1 MNMSVFGKGQANRLL
16 WPIVGLVLLF
26 AFNGIYGEGFF
37 RLEIMNGYLY
47 GTTIDII
54 NQGSKVMLL
63 AIGMTLVIATGGID
77 LSVGSIMAVSGSI
90 GALLVNESD
99 YSFALIILIALVVTT
114 FIGLINGVLI
124 SYIGLQPFVSTLIMM
139 VTARGVALLITNGFI
154 YTFEHEQF
162 VFLGNGHF
170 LMLPF
175 TLTIVL
181 IVTVITMFIT
191 RKTAVGVFIES
202 VGDNEKASRFAG
214 INTRRVKVLV
224 YGFSGFCA
232 GIAGLVA
239 TSNIKAADTIK
250 LGEFMELDAIFAVVV
265 GGTSLTGGK
274 FSIIGSLIGALLIQ
288 TLTTTMYF
296 LGVPPEITTVPKA
309 VVIIL
314 VCLLQSEEFRKML
327 ISVVKRGKA

>member
-1 MNMSVFGKGQANRLL
+1 MKVTDRIMSNRLL
-16 WPIVGLVLLF
+16 WPIMGLVLLF
-26 AFNGIYGEGFF
+26 VFNGLYGEGFF
-37 RLEIMNGYLY
+37 KIEIMNGYLY

-99 YSFALIILIALVVTT
+99 YSFALIVAIALVATVI
-114 FIGLINGVLI
+114 IGLVNGVLV
-124 SYIGLQPFVSTLIMM
+124 SYIGLQPFVATLIMM
-139 VTARGVALLITNGFI
+139 VTARGIALLITNGFI
-154 YTFEHEQF
+154 YTFEDEDF

-181 IVTVITMFIT
+181 IMTVISIFIT
-191 RKTAVGVFIES
+191 RKTAVGVFIEA
-202 VGDNEKASRFAG
+202 VGDNERASRFAG
-214 INTRRVKVLV
+214 INTKVVKMVV
-224 YGFSGFCA
+224 YGFSGLCA

-250 LGEFMELDAIFAVVV
+250 LGETMEMDAIFAVVV

-274 FSIIGSLIGALLIQ
+274 FNLIGSLIGALLIQ

-296 LGVPPEITTVPKA
+296 LGVPPAITAVPKSI
-309 VVIIL
+309 VIIL
-314 VCLLQSEEFRKML
+314 VCLLQSEEFRRM
-327 ISVVKRGKA
+327 IMSVVRRSRA

>member
-1 MNMSVFGKGQANRLL
+1 MSVVNKLMANRLV
-16 WPIVGLVLLF
+16 WPIIGLILLF
-26 AFNGIYGEGFF
+26 AFNGLYGEGFF
-37 RLEIMNGYLY
+37 NLEIMNGYLY
-47 GTTIDII
+47 GTVIDII

-77 LSVGSIMAVSGSI
+77 LSVGSIMAVAGSV
-90 GALLVNESD
+90 GALLINESELP
-99 YSFALIILIALVVTT
+99 FWVIVAIALVFTT
-114 FIGLINGVLI
+114 FIGMINGVLV
-124 SYIGLQPFVSTLIMM
+124 SYVGLQPFVSTLIMM

-154 YTFEHEQF
+154 YTFEDPEF

-181 IVTVITMFIT
+181 VITLLTLFIT
-191 RKTAVGVFIES
+191 RKTAVGVFIEA

-214 INTRRVKVLV
+214 INTKSVKVMV
-224 YGFSGFCA
+224 YAFSGFCA
-232 GIAGLVA
+232 GVAGLVA

-274 FSIIGSLIGALLIQ
+274 FSIAGSLIGAFLIQ

-309 VVIIL
+309 IVIIM
-314 VCLLQSEEFRKML
+314 VCLLQSEEFRRILVSLVRK
-327 ISVVKRGKA
+327 GKA

>member
-1 MNMSVFGKGQANRLL
+1 MKVTDRILSNRLL
-16 WPIVGLVLLF
+16 WPIMGLVLLF
-26 AFNGIYGEGFF
+26 VFNGLYGEGFF
-37 RLEIMNGYLY
+37 KIEIMNGYLY

-90 GALLVNESD
+90 GALLVNETD
-99 YSFALIILIALVVTT
+99 YSFALIVAIALVATVI
-114 FIGLINGVLI
+114 IGLVNGVLV
-124 SYIGLQPFVSTLIMM
+124 SYIGLQPFVATLIMM
-139 VTARGVALLITNGFI
+139 VTARGIALLITNGFI
-154 YTFEHEQF
+154 YTFEDEDF

-181 IVTVITMFIT
+181 IMTVISIFIT
-191 RKTAVGVFIES
+191 RKTAVGVFIEA
-202 VGDNEKASRFAG
+202 VGDNERASRFAG
-214 INTRRVKVLV
+214 INTKVVKMVV
-224 YGFSGFCA
+224 YGFSGLCA

-250 LGEFMELDAIFAVVV
+250 LGETMEMDAIFAVVV

-274 FSIIGSLIGALLIQ
+274 FNLIGSLIGALLIQ

-296 LGVPPEITTVPKA
+296 LGVPPAITAVPKSI
-309 VVIIL
+309 VIIL
-314 VCLLQSEEFRKML
+314 VCLLQSEEFRRM
-327 ISVVKRGKA
+327 IVSVVRRSRA

>member
-1 MNMSVFGKGQANRLL
+1 MKVIEKVMSNRLI
-16 WPIVGLVLLF
+16 WPIIGLALLF
-26 AFNGIYGEGFF
+26 AFNGIYGQGFF
-37 RLEIMNGYLY
+37 KIEIMNGYLY

-99 YSFALIILIALVVTT
+99 YSFAYIVILALVVTT
-114 FIGLINGVLI
+114 FIGLINGILI
-124 SYIGLQPFVSTLIMM
+124 SYIGLQPFVATLIMM

-154 YTFEHEQF
+154 YTFEHKQF

-181 IVTVITMFIT
+181 IMTIISIFIT
-191 RKTAVGVFIES
+191 RKTAVGVFIEA
-202 VGDNEKASRFAG
+202 VGDNERASRFAG
-214 INTRRVKVLV
+214 INTRKVKTMV
-224 YGFSGFCA
+224 YAFSGLCA

-250 LGEFMELDAIFAVVV
+250 LGETMEMDAIFAVVV

-274 FSIIGSLIGALLIQ
+274 FSLIGSLIGALLIQ

-296 LGVPPEITTVPKA
+296 LGVPPAITAVPKSI
-309 VVIIL
+309 VIIL
-314 VCLLQSEEFRKML
+314 VCLLQSEEFRNM
-327 ISVVKRGKA
+327 IVSVVRRSRA

>member
-1 MNMSVFGKGQANRLL
+1 MKVTDRILSNRLL
-16 WPIVGLVLLF
+16 WPIMGLVLLF
-26 AFNGIYGEGFF
+26 VFNGLYGEGFF
-37 RLEIMNGYLY
+37 KIEIMNGYLY

-90 GALLVNESD
+90 GALLVNETD
-99 YSFALIILIALVVTT
+99 YSFALIVAIALVATVI
-114 FIGLINGVLI
+114 IGLVNGVLV
-124 SYIGLQPFVSTLIMM
+124 SYIGLQPFVATLIMM
-139 VTARGVALLITNGFI
+139 VTARGIALLITNGFI
-154 YTFEHEQF
+154 YTFEDEDF

-181 IVTVITMFIT
+181 IMTVISIFIT
-191 RKTAVGVFIES
+191 RKTAVGVFIEA
-202 VGDNEKASRFAG
+202 VGDNERASRFAG
-214 INTRRVKVLV
+214 INTRVVKMVV
-224 YGFSGFCA
+224 YGFSGLCA

-250 LGEFMELDAIFAVVV
+250 LGETMEMDAIFAVVV

-274 FSIIGSLIGALLIQ
+274 FNLIGSLIGALLIQ

-296 LGVPPEITTVPKA
+296 LGVPPAITAVPKSI
-309 VVIIL
+309 VIIL
-314 VCLLQSEEFRKML
+314 VCLLQSEEFRRM
-327 ISVVKRGKA
+327 IVSVVRRSRA

>member
-1 MNMSVFGKGQANRLL
+1 MRLVDKVLTNRLS
-16 WPIVGLVLLF
+16 WPIIGLILLF

-37 RLEIMNGYLY
+37 HIEVMNGYLY
-47 GTTIDII
+47 GTIIDII

-77 LSVGSIMAVSGSI
+77 LSVGSIMAVAGSI
-90 GALLVNESD
+90 GALLVNESPD
-99 YSFALIILIALVVTT
+99 LSFGLVIIIALIATT
-114 FIGLINGVLI
+114 IIGLINGVLV
-124 SYIGLQPFVSTLIMM
+124 SYIGLQPFVATLIMM
-139 VTARGVALLITNGFI
+139 VTARGIALLITNGFI
-154 YTFEHEQF
+154 YTFEHEEF

-181 IVTVITMFIT
+181 IMALITLFIT

-202 VGDNEKASRFAG
+202 VGDNERASRFAG
-214 INTRRVKVLV
+214 ISTRKVKLMV

-250 LGEFMELDAIFAVVV
+250 LGEAMELDAIFAVVV

-274 FSIIGSLIGALLIQ
+274 FSIIGSIIGAFLIQ

-309 VVIIL
+309 IVIIL
-314 VCLLQSEEFRKML
+314 VCLMQSEKFRKKVV
-327 ISVVKRGKA
+327 SVVKRSNA

>member
-1 MNMSVFGKGQANRLL
+1 MKVMDKILSNRLI
-16 WPIVGLVLLF
+16 WPIIGLILLF

-37 RLEIMNGYLY
+37 KIEVMNGYLY

-99 YSFALIILIALVVTT
+99 YSFALIVIIALIVTT
-114 FIGLINGVLI
+114 FIGLINGVLV
-124 SYIGLQPFVSTLIMM
+124 SYIGLQPFVATLIMM

-181 IVTVITMFIT
+181 IMTVISIFIT
-191 RKTAVGVFIES
+191 RKTAVGVFIEA
-202 VGDNEKASRFAG
+202 VGDNERASRFAG
-214 INTRRVKVLV
+214 INTRKVKMLV
-224 YGFSGFCA
+224 YAFSGLCA

-250 LGEFMELDAIFAVVV
+250 LGDTMEMDAIFAVVV

-274 FSIIGSLIGALLIQ
+274 FSLIGSLIGALLIQ

-296 LGVPPEITTVPKA
+296 LGVPPAITAVPKSI
-309 VVIIL
+309 VIIL
-314 VCLLQSEEFRKML
+314 VCLLQSEEFRKM
-327 ISVVKRGKA
+327 IVSVVRRSRA